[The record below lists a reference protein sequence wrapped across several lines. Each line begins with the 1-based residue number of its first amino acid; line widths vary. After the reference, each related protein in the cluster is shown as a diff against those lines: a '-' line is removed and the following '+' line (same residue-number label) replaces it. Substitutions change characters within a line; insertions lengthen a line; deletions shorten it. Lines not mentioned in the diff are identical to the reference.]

1 MKKVLTLTKQQ
12 RVELEELYKNGKSNR
27 VRKRSHLILLSDK
40 SKSIKELCDIFE
52 LNRDTVSDTIENYN
66 NLGIKGLFDKARS
79 GRPPAL
85 TEDEKEFVLREVAK
99 DSRNLKKILSKLKNK
114 FNKKI
119 CKVTLIRFLRKK
131 NLYGNDFVSH

>member
-27 VRKRSHLILLSDK
+27 VRRRSHLILLSNK
-40 SKSIKELCDIFE
+40 EKPIRELCDIFE

-79 GRPPAL
+79 GRPSAL
-85 TEDEKEFVLREVAK
+85 TEEEEEFVLREVAK

-119 CKVTLIRFLRKK
+119 CKATLIRFLRKK